1 LSFEIIWWL
10 LAIVLGL
17 AELFT
22 GTFFL
27 LIVALGAVVAGFAAY
42 FGFDVTWQ
50 IFAAVLGTLIGAAV
64 LKLRNKDRPAPSD
77 RADPD
82 RPLDIGAR
90 VEVTHWVSA
99 RRSEVRYRGASW
111 QVELAGHVAS
121 GAPGTHTIE
130 RIDGNTLI
138 VVPSNA

>member
-1 LSFEIIWWL
+1 MWWL

-42 FGFDVTWQ
+42 FGLDVTWQ
-50 IFAAVLGTLIGAAV
+50 IFAAVLGTLIGVAV
-64 LKLRNKDRPAPSD
+64 LKLRKKGKAVPGDE
-77 RADPD
+77 ADPD

-90 VEVTHWVSA
+90 VEVTHWASA

-111 QVELAGHVAS
+111 QVELAEHVTSA
-121 GAPGTHTIE
+121 APGTHTIE
-130 RIDGNTLI
+130 RINGNTLI

>member
-1 LSFEIIWWL
+1 MWWL

-42 FGFDVTWQ
+42 FGLDVTWQ
-50 IFAAVLGTLIGAAV
+50 IFAAVLGTVIGAAT
-64 LKLRNKDRPAPSD
+64 LKLRHKGKSVTSD
-77 RADPD
+77 AVDPD
-82 RPLDIGAR
+82 RPLDIGAK
-90 VEVTHWVSA
+90 VEVTHWISA

-111 QVELAGHVAS
+111 QVELAEQVAS
-121 GAPGTHTIE
+121 AVPGTHTIE
-130 RIDGNTLI
+130 RINGNTLI
-138 VVPSNA
+138 VVPSNG